1 MRSTWLRSMRLAVL
15 TVLCLLPTMA
25 FAQSPWE
32 TAATRLQNSFQG
44 TLATALSIVAV
55 IVGGFVVAFGDGAAK
70 RVLAGIIAGVAMVI
84 GASNWITWLFR

>member
-1 MRSTWLRSMRLAVL
+1 MRTRLHSVRLVL
-15 TVLCLLPTMA
+15 LTALWLLPATV
-25 FAQSPWE
+25 FAQSPWD
-32 TAATRLQNSFQG
+32 TAATRLQTSFQG

-70 RVLAGIIAGVAMVI
+70 RVLAGLIAGVALVI